1 MRVGPQAIGRLICK
15 LPNGAPMKT
24 SAVLPFIWIPCP
36 GLISCHRR
44 PLHSHLTFHGFTRP
58 TPSHLPHF
66 FSLYA
71 GKNRRGA
78 SSVQAK
84 GTAQGYASRYS
95 SLVMWSQ
102 VTQIPISGS
111 NIVVAAGV
119 KIKPLLGGY
128 KSAAMAAEPLGTTHE
143 TLGFAEPQLR
153 NPALDIFTFLIIV
166 I

>member
-111 NIVVAAGV
+111 NIVVTAGV
-119 KIKPLLGGY
+119 KIKP
-128 KSAAMAAEPLGTTHE
+128 EPLGTTHE
-143 TLGFAEPQLR
+143 TLGFAEPQLG